1 MTCSVCGGPLDHD
14 VTHTQHK
21 VACHAIKAD
30 GWPATARY
38 FGPSNHAQWCR
49 QEHDGPC
56 LDVLLHNIFG
66 DGCDCPEVC
75 ADCCTDPDCALREPQ
90 ETTMSD
96 HLLERIDDW
105 SDAVDTGHEL
115 CGRDLLYET
124 WRLVEQVCRERDAAH
139 ETIRNALVQISEALG
154 LPLTEAGRPRANS
167 FLYREIGRFI
177 ECHDWDWPPA
187 SPVPDAP
194 TPTGQT

>member
-124 WRLVEQVCRERDAAH
+124 WRTVEQVRRERDAAQTAIIAARAAYFASDWDDL
-139 ETIRNALVQISEALG
+139 ERSLGCQPVGADATPSQSVEVDAIRRAQA
-154 LPLTEAGRPRANS
+154 TEAGH
-167 FLYREIGRFI
+167 E
-177 ECHDWDWPPA
+177 
-187 SPVPDAP
+187 
-194 TPTGQT
+194 